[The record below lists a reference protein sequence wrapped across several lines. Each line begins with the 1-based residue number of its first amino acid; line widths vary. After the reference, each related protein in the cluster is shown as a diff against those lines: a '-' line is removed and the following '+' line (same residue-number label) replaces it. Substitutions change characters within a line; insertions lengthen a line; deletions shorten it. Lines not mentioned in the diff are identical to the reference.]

1 MPMTWSEWSALCP
14 NGEMVDHPEVLALAE
29 ALRRSPVVWA
39 WCESDGPPGLRASAH
54 IAFAALLRLRARYA
68 SFSHGMGCR
77 VPAGQALDDELR
89 VPGLYDSLQA
99 AGLVESVNLSAGTA
113 IIKSRSCQ
121 DLADHPEQWSRD
133 RARAARSKAIADAL
147 ERMER

>member
-1 MPMTWSEWSALCP
+1 MPLTWSEWSALCP
-14 NGEMVDHPEVLALAE
+14 NGELVDHPEVLALAE
-29 ALRRSPVVWA
+29 ALRRNPVVWS

-113 IIKSRSCQ
+113 IVKSLQ
-121 DLADHPEQWSRD
+121 
-133 RARAARSKAIADAL
+133 
-147 ERMER
+147 